1 MADERVLDGNA
12 VGGVLLEL
20 FNVEMTEVPGVC
32 AHCGAREQLASTDV
46 YYAAGIVIRC
56 RHCEGVL
63 IRIVQS
69 TERAWVDLSGLA
81 SIELV
86 SGTGT

>member
-20 FNVEMTEVPGVC
+20 FGTEMTEVPGIC

-46 YYAAGIVIRC
+46 FYAAGIVVRC

-63 IRIVQS
+63 LRVVKS
-69 TERAWVDLSGLA
+69 GERVSVDLSGLA
-81 SIELV
+81 SLELR
-86 SGTGT
+86 SDA